1 MAVTEQ
7 GLLAA
12 LSSVL
17 DPHTGKDFIST
28 RALRNV
34 QITGGD
40 VVFDLELGYPAKSL
54 EPELRRSLAAAAKGV
69 AGRELL

>member
-1 MAVTEQ
+1 MSVTEQ

-17 DPHTGKDFIST
+17 DPHTGKDFVST

-34 QITGGD
+34 QISGGD
-40 VVFDLELGYPAKSL
+40 VAFDVELATPPRAWCPSC
-54 EPELRRSLAAAAKGV
+54 AAAW
-69 AGRELL
+69 